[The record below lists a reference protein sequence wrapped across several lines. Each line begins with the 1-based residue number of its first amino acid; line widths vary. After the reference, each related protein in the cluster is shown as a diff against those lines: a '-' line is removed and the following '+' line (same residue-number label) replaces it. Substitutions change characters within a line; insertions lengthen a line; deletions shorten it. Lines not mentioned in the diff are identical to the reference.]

1 MYCKI
6 LNKYI
11 NQGINHTIY
20 LYTNEWMMFIP
31 QGFIYF
37 PPPPP
42 RKKRILIL
50 FFSIHLI

>member
-31 QGFIYF
+31 QGFNLF
-37 PPPPP
+37 PSSPPTQ
-42 RKKRILIL
+42 KTNSDS